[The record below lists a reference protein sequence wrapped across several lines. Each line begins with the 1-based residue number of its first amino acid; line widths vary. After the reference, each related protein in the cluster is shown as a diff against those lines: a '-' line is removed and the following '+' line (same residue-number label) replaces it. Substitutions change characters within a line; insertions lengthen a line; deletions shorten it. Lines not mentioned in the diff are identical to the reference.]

1 MPLVR
6 YCLILLLSGGAL
18 TLFAQHQELS
28 DQPGLWRGQKDTQ
41 PDTLS
46 LLSAFK
52 RGTMQGHF
60 RYFFMATDNASP
72 YRDYYA
78 HAIGGGIKYE
88 TAPFHG
94 FRMGVSGF
102 FAFNIGSSNLSDPD
116 PLTGQMNRYE
126 IGLFDIEDPANR
138 NDIDRLEE
146 LYLQYEKKK
155 TSIRLGRQL
164 LNTPFINLQDGRMR
178 PTEVSGVWAETNM
191 GSSTRI
197 QAGFLY
203 KVSPR
208 STVNWYDIGSSIGV
222 YPTGVNPNG
231 QRSGYAGEIESKGI
245 VLAGVNHKWPG
256 GTELKIWNQ
265 FVENVFN
272 TTLVQT
278 DWKTKAKVKTR
289 WLAGLQFI
297 QQNAIKSGGNADPTH
312 TYYEPRGSARTFG
325 ARVGLESNRWETN
338 LNYNRITATGRYL
351 MPREWGREPF
361 FTFMP
366 RERNEGLGDVHAL
379 VLRVGYK
386 IPAKRIKLAAASGY
400 FDLPDVKNYTLNKYG
415 VPSYAQFN
423 LDLRYEF
430 GSWLH
435 GLDAQILA
443 VYKARTGPAYG
454 EGKYIINK
462 VDMLLWNLVFNF
474 HF

>member
-1 MPLVR
+1 MLLAR
-6 YCLILLLSGGAL
+6 YFLLLLFISRAWP
-18 TLFAQHQELS
+18 LFAQHQELT
-28 DQPGLWRGQKDTQ
+28 DQPGLWRGQSDKQ
-41 PDTLS
+41 ADTLS

-52 RGTMQGHF
+52 RGTLQGHF
-60 RYFFMATDNASP
+60 RYFFMATDNTRP

-78 HAIGGGIKYE
+78 HAMGGGIKYE

-126 IGLFDIEDPANR
+126 IGLFDIKDPANR
-138 NDIDRLEE
+138 TDIDRLEE
-146 LYLQYEKKK
+146 LYLQYEKKR
-155 TSIRLGRQL
+155 TTIRVGRQL
-164 LNTPFINLQDGRMR
+164 INTPFINLQDGRMR
-178 PTEVSGVWAETNM
+178 PTEVSGVWTETSI
-191 GSSTRI
+191 GLSTRV

-208 STVNWYDIGSSIGV
+208 STVNWYNIGSSIGV
-222 YPTGVNPNG
+222 YPTGISPNG
-231 QRSGYAGEIESKGI
+231 ERSGYAGYIKSKGI
-245 VLAGVNHKWPG
+245 LLMGLHHKWPG
-256 GTELKIWNQ
+256 GLEGSIWNQ

-272 TTLVQT
+272 TTLIQA
-278 DWKTKAKVKTR
+278 DWKTKPKAGTH
-289 WLAGLQFI
+289 WLAGIQFI
-297 QQNAIKSGGNADPTH
+297 QQNAVNAGGNSDPVH
-312 TYYEPRGSARTFG
+312 TYYEPRGQARTFG
-325 ARVGLESNRWETN
+325 IRVGLASNRWEAN
-338 LNYNRITATGRYL
+338 LNYNRITAKGRYL

-379 VLRVGYK
+379 VLKLGYK
-386 IPAKRIKLAAASGY
+386 IPAQRIKLAAAAGY
-400 FDLPDVKNYTLNKYG
+400 FDLPDVKDYALNKYG
-415 VPSYAQFN
+415 FPSYTQFN
-423 LDLRYEF
+423 VDLRYEF
-430 GSWLH
+430 GGWLK
-435 GLDAQILA
+435 GLDAQLLA
-443 VYKARTGPAYG
+443 VYKARTGPDPG

>member
-6 YCLILLLSGGAL
+6 FFLILLLTSGAL

-28 DQPGLWRGQKDTQ
+28 DQPGLWRGQKGTQ
-41 PDTLS
+41 GDTLS

-52 RGTMQGHF
+52 RGIMQGHF
-60 RYFFMATDNASP
+60 RYFFMATDNARP

-88 TAPFHG
+88 TASFHG
-94 FRMGVSGF
+94 FRLGVSGF

-126 IGLFDIEDPANR
+126 IGLFDIENPANR

-155 TSIRLGRQL
+155 TSVRVGRQL

-178 PTEVSGVWAETNM
+178 PTEVSGVWAETKV
-191 GSSTRI
+191 GSNTRL

-231 QRSGYAGEIESKGI
+231 QRSGYAGEIKSKGI
-245 VLAGVNHKWPG
+245 LLLGLNHKWPG
-256 GTELKIWNQ
+256 GTQVKIWNQ
-265 FVENVFN
+265 FTENVFN
-272 TTLVQT
+272 TTLVQA
-278 DWKTKAKVKTR
+278 DWKVKDKAKTQ
-289 WLAGLQFI
+289 WLAGIQFI
-297 QQNAIKSGGNADPTH
+297 QQNAIKSGGNADPAH
-312 TYYEPRGSARTFG
+312 TYYEPRGQARTFG
-325 ARVGLESNRWETN
+325 ARIGLELSRWETN
-338 LNYNRITATGRYL
+338 LNYNRITAAGRYL

-366 RERNEGLGDVHAL
+366 RERNEGFGDVHAL
-379 VLRVGYK
+379 VLRLGYK
-386 IPAKRIKLAAASGY
+386 IPAQRIKLAAAVGY
-400 FDLPDVKNYTLNKYG
+400 FDLPDVKNYALNKYG
-415 VPSYAQFN
+415 VPSYTQLN

-430 GSWLH
+430 GGWLQ
-435 GLDAQILA
+435 GLDAQLLA

-454 EGKYIINK
+454 EGKYIVNK

>member
-6 YCLILLLSGGAL
+6 FCLILLFSSGAL

-28 DQPGLWRGQKDTQ
+28 DQPGLWRGQKGTQ
-41 PDTLS
+41 ADTLS

-94 FRMGVSGF
+94 FRLGVSGF

-272 TTLVQT
+272 TTLVQA
-278 DWKTKAKVKTR
+278 DWKTKAKVNSR

-338 LNYNRITATGRYL
+338 LNYNRITSAGRYL

-386 IPAKRIKLAAASGY
+386 IPAQRIKLAAAAGY
-400 FDLPDVKNYTLNKYG
+400 FNLPDVKNYALNKYG
-415 VPSYAQFN
+415 VPSYAQIN

-430 GSWLH
+430 GGWIH
-435 GLDAQILA
+435 GLDAQLLA